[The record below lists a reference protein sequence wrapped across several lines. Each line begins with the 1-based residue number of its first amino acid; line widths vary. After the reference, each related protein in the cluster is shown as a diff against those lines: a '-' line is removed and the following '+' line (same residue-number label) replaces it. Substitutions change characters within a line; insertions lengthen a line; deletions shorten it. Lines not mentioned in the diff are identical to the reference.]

1 MLGRVSSPEEV
12 WLPLV
17 DEPLGSIV
25 DRIVAEDPELAAIV
39 DRPRRLLAF
48 KTFAYIRAGLVLG
61 QLLVEH
67 DVPPYDGTDTWVELL
82 LREPAHRE
90 QLVREV
96 RAVADEIAADPRY
109 ADEER
114 LGPDDEARERFR
126 AFARE
131 RLAE

>member
-1 MLGRVSSPEEV
+1 MSSADDV

-17 DEPLGSIV
+17 DEPIGSLV
-25 DRIVAEDPELAAIV
+25 DQLVADDAELAAIV
-39 DRPRRLLAF
+39 ERPRRLLAF
-48 KTFAYIRAGLVLG
+48 KTFAYIRAGMVLG

-67 DVPPYDGTDTWVELL
+67 DVPPYDGTDTWVDLL
-82 LREPAHRE
+82 LREPAHRR
-90 QLVREV
+90 LLAREV

-109 ADEER
+109 DDGER

-131 RLAE
+131 RLG